1 MAGLYE
7 DQALEGVVGGGGKT
21 ALNHEDVSLFL
32 PFSAETE
39 IRRKR
44 ELRSRLSSKDP
55 GPSSLAY
62 TVWRTTY
69 PSGPG
74 AVNSAARMNSTFQRG

>member
-7 DQALEGVVGGGGKT
+7 DQALEGVVGGRGKT
-21 ALNHEDVSLFL
+21 ALNRKGVPLFL

-44 ELRSRLSSKDP
+44 KLRSRLSSKELP
-55 GPSSLAY
+55 GKLPM
-62 TVWRTTY
+62 Y
-69 PSGPG
+69 PSRPG
-74 AVNSAARMNSTFQRG
+74 AVNPVARMNSKLQRG